1 MDTEVGQ
8 MKILAGKKASNYKE
22 ATAMAFQTAGV
33 DGMSADI
40 IDMFASLSAAD
51 KISGEAD
58 KSIGAAIKSRY
69 GNKATWRAERW
80 FVPIPKLSYDSKD
93 IPQLIIDINIYLV
106 AAVVVNTPQD
116 SRLVT
121 LAGTVGK
128 PETLAIPMIFLH
140 ALLEK
145 DLGRFAIVARDAG
158 YTTWEVP
165 GAKPVRLPNDFIS
178 ELTEMLKYQSV
189 VAWLGGFGSQ
199 GRCVALL
206 LSVAPVSG
214 PQYTQM
220 LSTLIKFPLL
230 FISGVFIPLS
240 NLPEAARAVSFISPL
255 TYFTDIARY
264 ATGHESYLPLYVN
277 FLAMIFFTVVFWI
290 VAVTLHNR
298 TLPKRL

>member
-8 MKILAGKKASNYKE
+8 MKILIGEKASNYKE
-22 ATAMAFQTAGV
+22 ATALAFQTAGV

-40 IDMFASLSAAD
+40 IDMFTPLSDTD

-58 KSIGAAIKSRY
+58 KIISGTIRSRY
-69 GNKATWRAERW
+69 GSKSTWRAERW
-80 FVPIPKLSYDSKD
+80 FVPVPKLHYDGKD
-93 IPQLIIDINIYLV
+93 IPQLIIDSTVYLV
-106 AAVVVNTPQD
+106 AAAVVRTPQD

-121 LAGTVGK
+121 LAGAVGK

-199 GRCVALL
+199 GRCVAPLVAGSLL
-206 LSVAPVSG
+206 GLAFQDSSQPVPVSKEMVTTDNLVSVLESMAYQ
-214 PQYTQM
+214 PAEAKEMVRRIAPRLRADMTLEEAIRITLQM
-220 LSTLIKFPLL
+220 GKGGDLQ
-230 FISGVFIPLS
+230 
-240 NLPEAARAVSFISPL
+240 
-255 TYFTDIARY
+255 
-264 ATGHESYLPLYVN
+264 
-277 FLAMIFFTVVFWI
+277 
-290 VAVTLHNR
+290 
-298 TLPKRL
+298 